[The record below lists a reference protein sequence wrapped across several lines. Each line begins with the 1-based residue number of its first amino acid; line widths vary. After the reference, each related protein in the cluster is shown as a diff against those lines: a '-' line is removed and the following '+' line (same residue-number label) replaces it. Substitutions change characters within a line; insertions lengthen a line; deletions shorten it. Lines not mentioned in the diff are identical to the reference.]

1 MFKGDSMYSI
11 LPIDATYFFNITR
24 LHENEQKWG
33 RPSGLPQIFFCKE
46 NGYFA
51 VALMS
56 SLSF

>member
-1 MFKGDSMYSI
+1 MFFEVKNLQTNKSKQSVK
-11 LPIDATYFFNITR
+11 
-24 LHENEQKWG
+24 LHEKKWG

>member
-1 MFKGDSMYSI
+1 MFFEVKNLQTNKSKQSVK
-11 LPIDATYFFNITR
+11 